1 MGKTKAM
8 KIYSSV
14 IYMYVLY
21 YIIIIHNF
29 YWLLILIYHF
39 LLVSFRDL
47 TKNLISTINSPLKSL
62 KSIVIL

>member
-1 MGKTKAM
+1 MYVMTSFGEN
-8 KIYSSV
+8 
-14 IYMYVLY
+14 MYVLY
-21 YIIIIHNF
+21 YLIIIHNF

-47 TKNLISTINSPLKSL
+47 TKNLISTIDSPLKSL